1 VQRSIT
7 APATLAAVILL
18 GSAGK
23 PAAADGLFEQP
34 TLTGDWA
41 GMRTTLKDA
50 GIDLNANDT
59 SEMLANPVGGIKQ
72 TTIYEGL
79 LTMTLNLDLEKLV
92 SWPGAT
98 IYGEAYQI
106 NGRGLSRSALGNLL
120 VVSNIEA
127 LPGARLND
135 LWFQQ
140 ELLDRQ
146 LSLRIGQIAI
156 DDEGE
161 FYYSQYGLN
170 FINSTFGCP
179 DILSTDLPS
188 GGPCYPFAVPGVRLR
203 VGAPTGLNLSGAVFN
218 GNPAPPGPGDPQIR
232 NSGGTNF
239 LIGEG
244 GTLAFAQLVYPF
256 DLKPDLSGSLSDV
269 KVGGWYHTADFS
281 DLRRDTS
288 GRSLADPASNGVAA
302 THRGNFGLYMVANK
316 MLWQPPDAEAQGL
329 AGFLRV
335 GGAPGDRNLINLEI
349 DAGLTYKGLLL
360 SRDADLAGIAACYGR
375 IGGGVRGLSGDA
387 ALFSGVEQPLRD
399 YEAVLELNYQL
410 SIECCALVGSAAGP
424 AADISSGRSRR
435 GTLSGTGGAAHSQ
448 CLGRRP
454 PLDDHL
460 LSLKLVT
467 RAVRAPRSRPSGSA
481 RLHRR

>member
-1 VQRSIT
+1 MLGAAGEPVAAEDSILT
-7 APATLAAVILL
+7 
-18 GSAGK
+18 
-23 PAAADGLFEQP
+23 QQ

-41 GMRTTLKDA
+41 GMRTTLRDA
-50 GIDLNANDT
+50 GFDLNANDT
-59 SEMLANPVGGIKQ
+59 SEMLSNPVGGIKQ
-72 TTIYEGL
+72 TTVYEGL
-79 LTMTLNLDLEKLV
+79 LTMTLNLDLEKIV
-92 SWPGAT
+92 NWPGAT
-98 IYGEAYQI
+98 IYAEAYQI

-203 VGAPTGLNLSGAVFN
+203 VGAPTALNLSGAVFN

-256 DLKPDLSGSLSDV
+256 DLKTDLSGSLSDV
-269 KVGGWYHTADFS
+269 KVGGWYHTAAFP

-288 GRSLADPASNGVAA
+288 GRSVADPTSNGIAA
-302 THRGNFGLYMVANK
+302 THRGNFGLYMVADK
-316 MLWQPPDAEAQGL
+316 MLWQPPNAEAQGL
-329 AGFLRV
+329 AGFLRI
-335 GGAPGDRNLINLEI
+335 GGAPGDRNLINLEV
-349 DAGLTYKGLLL
+349 DAGLTYKGLFPG
-360 SRDADLAGIAACYGR
+360 RDADLMGIAASYGR
-375 IGGGVRGLSGDA
+375 IGGAARGLSGDTV
-387 ALFSGVEQPLRD
+387 LFSGVTQPPRD
-399 YEAVLELNYQL
+399 YEAVLELTHQL
-410 SIECCALVGSAAGP
+410 TV
-424 AADISSGRSRR
+424 
-435 GTLSGTGGAAHSQ
+435 
-448 CLGRRP
+448 
-454 PLDDHL
+454 
-460 LSLKLVT
+460 
-467 RAVRAPRSRPSGSA
+467 APWWVLQPDLQLIFHPSGHVGAPFPAPAGQPIPNVLVVGLRSTITF
-481 RLHRR
+481 